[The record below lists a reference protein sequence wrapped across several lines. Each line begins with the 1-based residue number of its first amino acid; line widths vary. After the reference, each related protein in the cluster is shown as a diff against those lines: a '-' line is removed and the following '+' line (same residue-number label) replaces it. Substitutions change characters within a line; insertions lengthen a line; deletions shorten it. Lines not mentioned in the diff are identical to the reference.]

1 MVIKSDLSLEEKNDY
16 YQKKLPEN
24 TPSLLLSSFY
34 IGEKKSVFLKF
45 YNPEDSQIYFWSEY
59 FVETHTNKHQPYC
72 FVKELYADQ
81 VKSIV
86 SKESHRFKLEKTKK
100 MDDIEDR
107 EISVFKIIAPDPL
120 SIGGT
125 DNSFREKVTSWEADI
140 KYHESYLYDLGLI
153 PGAFYERIGDSLKF
167 HEFQIPKKVDQYL
180 DNLFTSNKFQ
190 NNFNSNEYDKFLLKW
205 SRLLNQPIPDIKRIA
220 IDIEVDSEEGRMPT
234 ARDHDRLI
242 TAIGLSAS
250 DGFKKVYVLK
260 RDEEIDLTTLDSS
273 IVLCN
278 SEKEML
284 L

>member
-1 MVIKSDLSLEEKNDY
+1 MI
-16 YQKKLPEN
+16 
-24 TPSLLLSSFY
+24 LLSH
-34 IGEKKSVFLKF
+34 KF
-45 YNPEDSQIYFWSEY
+45 IFWSEY
-59 FVETHTNKHQPYC
+59 FMENADLKRHQPYC
-72 FVKELYADQ
+72 FVKKKFSAEAKSVVDQ
-81 VKSIV
+81 DPTKFKIQEVK
-86 SKESHRFKLEKTKK
+86 KL
-100 MDDIEDR
+100 DDIADK
-107 EISVFKIIAPDPL
+107 EIEIFKILAPDPL

-205 SRLLNQPIPDIKRIA
+205 SRLLNQPIPDIKRVA

-250 DGFKKVYVLK
+250 DGFKKSVCSQK
-260 RDEEIDLTTLDSS
+260 G
-273 IVLCN
+273 
-278 SEKEML
+278 
-284 L
+284 